1 MLGYCM
7 LKNIPCEFVNDYGFC
22 SISACAKNGFSSK
35 TIVYGDHIIGDTT
48 IYAKWDDN
56 HCCTNCKNEAL
67 LEYECDGCD
76 EGFAWKHSPYCPYCG
91 AIMDEDMYNNKQNL
105 INRKDF

>member
-1 MLGYCM
+1 MLGGYCIQQS
-7 LKNIPCEFVNDYGFC
+7 KACEFANTNGHCV
-22 SISACAKNGFSSK
+22 ISACTKNGLSSK
-35 TIVYGDHIIGDTT
+35 YIFYEEVAVVIH
-48 IYAKWDDN
+48 AKWDDN

-91 AIMDEDMYNNKQNL
+91 AIMDKE
-105 INRKDF
+105 